1 MWDQRYSEQGF
12 AYGTVANDFI
22 KDQYSHI
29 PKGGKVLCL
38 AEGEGR
44 NAVFLALQGYQ
55 VTAIDLSEV
64 GLAKAQQLAEQH
76 GVKISTQVADLAD
89 YHFAEQVWDGIVSI
103 SAHMPSALRKQ
114 VHAQIGHSLKKDG
127 VFILEAYTRQHLE
140 LEGRG
145 GPPASQTDLFM
156 SLAELKIELA
166 DLELV
171 SGTETQRHICEGKY
185 HQGQSAVVQF
195 IARKK

>member
-22 KDQYSHI
+22 KAQYSHI

-114 VHAQIGHSLKKDG
+114 APRLCGSWTPSRISRNAGLPNDSRNVGSSFSPRPG
-127 VFILEAYTRQHLE
+127 
-140 LEGRG
+140 
-145 GPPASQTDLFM
+145 
-156 SLAELKIELA
+156 A
-166 DLELV
+166 DPV
-171 SGTETQRHICEGKY
+171 SATTP
-185 HQGQSAVVQF
+185 
-195 IARKK
+195 